1 MGVSEQPVGFR
12 IFLGKEIVTVHC
24 IFDEN
29 IPSRDEEYFKE
40 IDEIFKIRVSP
51 KERKAED
58 FYYLIG
64 LQHKDD
70 KDGLLYETTRISVRK
85 GKIVAYRRAVSE
97 SMTTSEEKQPIH
109 VQDIANLTASWILK
123 NPVIDGTDRSV
134 PTSQNLEEIG
144 EGEYP
149 EERDL
154 QDISISLSDDQV
166 VEPATLKEAKLLPE
180 RKQWLDGARLEIKKL
195 EKRKCWIKKY
205 KVRLVAKGFSPEE

>member
-12 IFLGKEIVTVHC
+12 IFIPALGKEIVTVYC

-70 KDGLLYETTRISVRK
+70 EDGLLQKSLC
-85 GKIVAYRRAVSE
+85 GK
-97 SMTTSEEKQPIH
+97 EK
-109 VQDIANLTASWILK
+109 
-123 NPVIDGTDRSV
+123 
-134 PTSQNLEEIG
+134 
-144 EGEYP
+144 
-149 EERDL
+149 
-154 QDISISLSDDQV
+154 
-166 VEPATLKEAKLLPE
+166 
-180 RKQWLDGARLEIKKL
+180 
-195 EKRKCWIKKY
+195 
-205 KVRLVAKGFSPEE
+205 